1 VIYLDSAAIVK
12 LIRPEKETGAL
23 HAWLAGE
30 HDKTLVASSLVT
42 TEVPRALLR
51 ADPGRLV
58 AVPTILAKLNR
69 VPIDDTVLATAAA
82 YPDPM
87 LRTPDA
93 IHLASAQTLVLEGI
107 PLTALVTYDKRLL
120 AAAAEA
126 GLPTAAPGRSEGGRE
141 ALTNPVVGARP
152 GW

>member
-1 VIYLDSAAIVK
+1 
-12 LIRPEKETGAL
+12 
-23 HAWLAGE
+23 
-30 HDKTLVASSLVT
+30 
-42 TEVPRALLR
+42 
-51 ADPGRLV
+51 V

-87 LRTPDA
+87 LRTLDA

-120 AAAAEA
+120 AAAADA
-126 GLPTAAPGRSEGGRE
+126 GLPTATPGRSEGGRE

>member
-1 VIYLDSAAIVK
+1 MIYLDSAAIVK

-30 HDKTLVASSLVT
+30 PDKTLVASSLVT
-42 TEVPRALLR
+42 TEVPRALRR
-51 ADPGRLV
+51 ADPSRLV

-87 LRTPDA
+87 LRTLDA

-126 GLPTAAPGRSEGGRE
+126 GLPTAAPG
-141 ALTNPVVGARP
+141 AT
-152 GW
+152 